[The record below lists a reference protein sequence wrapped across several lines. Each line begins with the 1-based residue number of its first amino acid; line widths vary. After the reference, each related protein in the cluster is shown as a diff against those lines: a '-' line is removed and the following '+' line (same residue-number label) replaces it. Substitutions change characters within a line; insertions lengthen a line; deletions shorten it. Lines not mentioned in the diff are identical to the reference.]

1 MNDWEKDLKIYRL
14 EQAPPKYENYQE
26 YFDRYFAE
34 NDDTYLSWFLH
45 YYEKELNTK
54 ARGFVNEYAMYGHF
68 VDLKQ
73 AYVMGMME
81 ALQRY
86 DISRGVPFLVFKELP
101 AMNAVHTYIRT
112 MRTGY
117 SVQSSYADE
126 QLRKVMWQYAEHGYQ
141 YDEDTIV
148 AIAEETKISPKNV
161 EEILMGGLL
170 NMNITDFYRHYGDE
184 DSEESLEEIAADG
197 TSQTE
202 ELYLRIEKARKVM
215 STFESLNYRER
226 AIVAEHLGFCRECYA
241 THYYDETDLDS
252 DGKPKRKPRRKVPFI
267 ELAVEHSLAS
277 SDTAD
282 KTYRR
287 ALEKM
292 RQALSK

>member
-1 MNDWEKDLKIYRL
+1 MNDWEKDLHIYWL
-14 EQAPPKYENYQE
+14 APAPPKYENYQK
-26 YFDRYFAE
+26 YFDLYFAE
-34 NDDTYLSWFLH
+34 KDEKYLSWFLH

-54 ARGFVNEYAMYGHF
+54 AKGFVNEYAMYGHF

-73 AYVMGMME
+73 AYVMGMMK

-86 DISRGVPFLVFKELP
+86 DISRGVPFLSYKELP
-101 AMNAVHTYIRT
+101 AMNEVHAYIRT

-126 QLRKVMWQYAEHGYQ
+126 QLRKVMRQYAEHGYQ
-141 YDEDTIV
+141 YDEETID
-148 AIAEETKISPKNV
+148 AISAETGISPKNV

-170 NMNITDFYRHYGDE
+170 NMSITDFYRHDGDE
-184 DSEESLEEIAADG
+184 DSEENMEEVAADG

-202 ELYLRIEKARKVM
+202 ELYLRIEKAEKVM

-226 AIVAEHLGFCRECYA
+226 AIVADHLGFCRVCYA
-241 THYYDETDLDS
+241 THYYDQEDLDA
-252 DGKPKRKPRRKVPFI
+252 DGKPKRKARRKVPFI
-267 ELAVEHSLAS
+267 ELAVEHGLAS
-277 SDTAD
+277 PDTAD

-292 RQALSK
+292 RKALSK